1 MRAAHAAR
9 LFFLPEP
16 MMLLLCDV
24 VVAVA
29 VVVVAKTH
37 RNNNGNG
44 NENVTNL
51 HTKWAKTIALH
62 ALYVYLSLWSISK

>member
-16 MMLLLCDV
+16 MMFLLCDV

-37 RNNNGNG
+37 
-44 NENVTNL
+44 
-51 HTKWAKTIALH
+51 
-62 ALYVYLSLWSISK
+62 